1 MKQTTIFRSVER
13 CLTSL
18 LDQTMRVMTPVIL
31 AAVFLTAPLYPAAI
45 ASAQESETVE
55 YGAGFY
61 YTVKKGDTL
70 WDLSQRFVDS
80 PWLWPD
86 LWQRNGQIANP
97 HRIYPGERIRIYH
110 KDWIERMRTEPEP
123 VEPKPEPG
131 EVAEAPPAPE
141 PEEVPTEFIEYPG
154 IDMVGFIREYKAGSF
169 GNIFKVENDKWL
181 ISQGDL
187 VYITPET
194 GSMTVGSRYTIFRT
208 LKPRKDQQTEEII
221 GYQHVLLGV
230 VEVTSIDKDFALGE
244 IYRSYAAIKVGDQ
257 LMNYIPR
264 DPQIGLTENVKGLKG
279 KIIAADEDEKII
291 GQFMLVFIDKG
302 SDDGVARGQR
312 YLVYE
317 ERTGKVYEKKTGNAP
332 PEAKVLSLP
341 PADFGTLL
349 ILHVEDSTA
358 TALVTAADKNIA
370 PGDYFRAP

>member
-1 MKQTTIFRSVER
+1 
-13 CLTSL
+13 
-18 LDQTMRVMTPVIL
+18 MTPGIL
-31 AAVFLTAPLYPAAI
+31 AVVFLAAPLYPATN

-55 YGAGFY
+55 HGAGFY

-70 WDLSQRFVDS
+70 WDLSQRFADS

-97 HRIYPGERIRIYH
+97 HRIFPGERIRIYH

-123 VEPKPEPG
+123 VEPEPEPM
-131 EVAEAPPAPE
+131 EVTEVPPQPE

-154 IDMVGFIREYKAGSF
+154 IETVGFIRKYRAGSF
-169 GNIFKVENDKWL
+169 GKIFKVEDDKWL

-187 VYITPET
+187 VYITPEAGT
-194 GSMTVGSRYTIFRT
+194 LEVGSRYTIFRT
-208 LKPRKDQQTEEII
+208 LEPLKDKETKEIT

-230 VEVTSIDKDFALGE
+230 VEVTAIEKDFALGE
-244 IYRSYAAIKVGDQ
+244 IYRSYEAIKVGDQ

-279 KIIAADEDEKII
+279 RIIAADEGEKII
-291 GQFMLVFIDKG
+291 GQFNLVFIDKG
-302 SDDGVARGQR
+302 SDDGVASGQR

-317 ERTGKVYEKKTGNAP
+317 ERTGKTT
-332 PEAKVLSLP
+332 AKSKEILHLP
-341 PADFGTLL
+341 PVDYGTLL
-349 ILHVEDSTA
+349 ILRVEDTTA
-358 TALVTAADKNIA
+358 TALVTATDKNIA
-370 PGDYFRAP
+370 PGDSFRAP

>member
-31 AAVFLTAPLYPAAI
+31 AALFLTAPLYPAAI

-141 PEEVPTEFIEYPG
+141 PEEVPTEYITYPA
-154 IDMVGFIREYKAGSF
+154 IDSVGFIREYKAGSF
-169 GNIFKVENDKWL
+169 GKIFKAKDDKWL
-181 ISQGDL
+181 VSQGDL
-187 VYITPET
+187 VYITPEA
-194 GSMTVGSRYTIFRT
+194 GSMAVGSRYTIFRT
-208 LKPRKDQQTEEII
+208 LKPRTDPETKALI
-221 GYQHVLLGV
+221 GYQHVLLGIIEIQDIREKLAV
-230 VEVTSIDKDFALGE
+230 GE
-244 IYRSYAAIKVGDQ
+244 IYRSFETIRVGDQ
-257 LMNYIPR
+257 LMNYIPA
-264 DPQIGLTENVKGLKG
+264 DPQIGLTESVKGLRG
-279 KIIAADEDEKII
+279 NIIAAREDEQLI
-291 GQFMLVFIDKG
+291 GHYMLVFLDKG
-302 SDDGVARGQR
+302 SDDGVTRGQR
-312 YLVYE
+312 YLVFE
-317 ERTGKVYEKKTGNAP
+317 EETAQTSADSQEILN
-332 PEAKVLSLP
+332 LP
-341 PADFGTLL
+341 LADYGTLL
-349 ILHVEDSTA
+349 ILHVEDNTA
-358 TALVTAADKNIA
+358 TALVTNAEKNIT
-370 PGDYFRAP
+370 PGDSFRAP

>member
-31 AAVFLTAPLYPAAI
+31 AAVFLTAPLYPAAS
-45 ASAQESETVE
+45 ASAQETVTVE
-55 YGAGFY
+55 HGAGFY

-80 PWLWPD
+80 PWLWPE

-110 KDWIERMRTEPEP
+110 KDWIERVRTEPEP
-123 VEPKPEPG
+123 VEPEPEPVA
-131 EVAEAPPAPE
+131 VAEAPPEPE
-141 PEEVPTEFIEYPG
+141 PEEVPTEFIAYPG
-154 IDMVGFIREYKAGSF
+154 IDSVGFIRQYKAGSF
-169 GNIFKVENDKWL
+169 GKIFKVEDDKWL

-194 GSMTVGSRYTIFRT
+194 GSLEIGSHYTIFRT
-208 LKPRKDQQTEEII
+208 LKPRKDAKTKKIT

-230 VEVTSIDKDFALGE
+230 VEVTSIEKDFALGE
-244 IYRSYAAIKVGDQ
+244 IYRSYQATKVGDQ
-257 LMNYIPR
+257 LMNYIPG
-264 DPQIGLTENVKGLKG
+264 DPQIGLTESVKGLKG
-279 KIIAADEDEKII
+279 NIIAADEGEKII
-291 GQFMLVFIDKG
+291 GQFNLVFIDKG
-302 SDDGVARGQR
+302 SRDGVARGQR

-317 ERTGKVYEKKTGNAP
+317 ERTGKISAKSKKI
-332 PEAKVLSLP
+332 LHLP
-341 PADFGTLL
+341 PVDYGTLL
-349 ILHVEDSTA
+349 ILHVEDTTA
-358 TALVTAADKNIA
+358 TALVTATDKDIS
-370 PGDYFRAP
+370 PGDSFRAP

>member
-31 AAVFLTAPLYPAAI
+31 AAVFLTASLYPEAN

-55 YGAGFY
+55 HGAGFY
-61 YTVKKGDTL
+61 YTIKKGDTL

-123 VEPKPEPG
+123 VEQEPV
-131 EVAEAPPAPE
+131 EVAEAPPEPV

-154 IDMVGFIREYKAGSF
+154 IESVGFIREYKAGSF
-169 GNIFKVENDKWL
+169 GEIFKVEDDKWL

-187 VYITPET
+187 VYITPDAGNLE
-194 GSMTVGSRYTIFRT
+194 VGSRYTIFRT
-208 LKPRKDQQTEEII
+208 LKPRKDQQTKEII

-230 VEVTSIDKDFALGE
+230 VEVTSIEKDFALGE
-244 IYRSYAAIKVGDQ
+244 IYRSYEAIKVGDQ

-264 DPQIGLTENVKGLKG
+264 DPQIALTENVKGLKG

-302 SDDGVARGQR
+302 SEDGVTRGQR

-317 ERTGKVYEKKTGNAP
+317 ERTGEVYGEKTGNAQP
-332 PEAKVLSLP
+332 IAKILNLP
-341 PADFGTLL
+341 PVDFGTLL
-349 ILHVEDSTA
+349 ILHVEDTTA
-358 TALVTAADKNIA
+358 TALVTAADKNMA
-370 PGDYFRAP
+370 PGDAFRAP